1 MKKRGFEIVAK
12 YADAGL
18 NLPQRQTKQAAGYD
32 FEAAADFVVPSIWKQ
47 GLFKALHAIKHAAK
61 PGEEE
66 LTAGDQALK
75 PVLVPTGIKA
85 YMQPDEVLML
95 FNRSSGPLKRR
106 LILPNGVGI
115 IDADYYNN
123 PANEGEIFVQ
133 LLNYGLFDYHIK
145 KGERIAQGIFMPY
158 LTSDEES
165 MPKNDRAGGFGSTK
179 K

>member
-1 MKKRGFEIVAK
+1 MNFRGEEMKKRGFEIVAK

-75 PVLVPTGIKA
+75 PVLVPT
-85 YMQPDEVLML
+85 
-95 FNRSSGPLKRR
+95 
-106 LILPNGVGI
+106 
-115 IDADYYNN
+115 
-123 PANEGEIFVQ
+123 
-133 LLNYGLFDYHIK
+133 
-145 KGERIAQGIFMPY
+145 
-158 LTSDEES
+158 ES
-165 MPKNDRAGGFGSTK
+165 RPTCSQMRC
-179 K
+179 